1 MQPAWQDIVDLTKQY
16 RDIKLEYWLN
26 ENLFTLSWWI
36 LFITTAGI
44 FIVWVVLLD
53 KKESLRLF
61 FTDYL

>member
-53 KKESLRLF
+53 KKNH
-61 FTDYL
+61 